1 MMRHKKKIAYAR
13 QLFGDN
19 IKNIFKEKEVQG

>member
-1 MMRHKKKIAYAR
+1 MMRHKKIAYAR